1 MADLKFTIRGMQ
13 ALCQL
18 AIDYGNGIVPHR
30 NNQDV
35 VEARFC
41 HHRDMCGLDRN
52 MSGMSGI
59 TIMASQCMNISDT
72 SDKLSW
78 ACKLKTKMDVPCTIL
93 PKHNTED
100 ITERHYREIHYTAHS
115 AYLTKLEVYFGQV
128 FASCHKCIIDAPFFT
143 SVSTI
148 LTGLKMFLQSQNP
161 SQKQEKESSYSLAYY
176 RRGFTVLSSSH
187 HAYWH
192 PYSGLAL
199 YSCHSSA

>member
-72 SDKLSW
+72 SDKLS
-78 ACKLKTKMDVPCTIL
+78 
-93 PKHNTED
+93 
-100 ITERHYREIHYTAHS
+100 
-115 AYLTKLEVYFGQV
+115 
-128 FASCHKCIIDAPFFT
+128 
-143 SVSTI
+143 
-148 LTGLKMFLQSQNP
+148 
-161 SQKQEKESSYSLAYY
+161 
-176 RRGFTVLSSSH
+176 
-187 HAYWH
+187 
-192 PYSGLAL
+192 
-199 YSCHSSA
+199 